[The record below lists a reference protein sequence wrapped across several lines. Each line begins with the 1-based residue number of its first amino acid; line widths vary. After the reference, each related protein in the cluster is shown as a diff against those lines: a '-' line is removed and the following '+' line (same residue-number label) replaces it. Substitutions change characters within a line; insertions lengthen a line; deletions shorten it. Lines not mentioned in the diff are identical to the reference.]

1 MSLSSMVTFEASSS
15 PYLFSS
21 HKHPGG
27 RFFPSAA
34 PRWAQT
40 RPLRWAQTRP
50 LRWVSPQATL
60 ATEKVGAS
68 GGGADRVAS
77 LSQVTGV
84 LGSQWGDEGKGKLV
98 DILAKNFDIVARC
111 QVM

>member
-1 MSLSSMVTFEASSS
+1 LLYLMSLSSMVTFEASSS

-34 PRWAQT
+34 P
-40 RPLRWAQTRP
+40 RWAQTRP